1 MESAPA
7 SPVIRRGFTLVEMVV
22 VLAIIVIIT
31 TIALLGQSSFNR
43 SLVLTDISYTIAF
56 SIREAQS
63 YGISSRRAG
72 STSNAGYG
80 VHFTSA
86 SPSAYTLFSDTVPV
100 RPGDVS
106 NPSTCPGHPNV
117 SSANPESKPGNCI
130 QDTSAETM
138 RSYALNNGFRIK
150 SFCGTRVSN
159 GQEVC
164 SDSGIV
170 ALDILYMRP
179 NTQSIITGITS
190 SAVPPSLA
198 SRVPLS
204 SATIRVASPDGVAER
219 CVLVTKVGHVSVA
232 QKGDAGCP

>member
-1 MESAPA
+1 M
-7 SPVIRRGFTLVEMVV
+7 EMVV

-63 YGISSRRAG
+63 YGISSRRSG
-72 STSNAGYG
+72 STTNAGYG
-80 VHFTSA
+80 VHFSA
-86 SPSAYTLFSDTVPV
+86 GSPNAYTLFADVDPV

-106 NPSTCPGHPNV
+106 NPSVCPGHPNL

-130 QDTSAETM
+130 QDTATETV
-138 RSYALNNGFRIK
+138 RSYSLNNGFRIK
-150 SFCGTRVSN
+150 SFCGTRASN
-159 GQEVC
+159 GQQVC

-179 NTQSIITGITS
+179 NTQSVITGITS
-190 SAVPPSLA
+190 SAVPP
-198 SRVPLS
+198 PLS
-204 SATIRVASPDGVAER
+204 SRIALTDATIRVVSPDGVGER

-232 QKGDAGCP
+232 QKGDEGCP

>member
-1 MESAPA
+1 
-7 SPVIRRGFTLVEMVV
+7 MVV

-72 STSNAGYG
+72 STTNAGYG
-80 VHFTSA
+80 VHFSSG
-86 SPSAYTLFSDTVPV
+86 SPNAYTLFSDVDPA

-106 NPSTCPGHPNV
+106 NPTVCPGHPNL
-117 SSANPESKPGNCI
+117 SSTNPESKPGNCI
-130 QDTSAETM
+130 QDTATETV

-150 SFCGTRVSN
+150 SFCGARASN
-159 GQEVC
+159 GQQVC

-179 NTQSIITGITS
+179 NTQSVITGITS
-190 SAVPPSLA
+190 SSIPPPLA
-198 SRVPLS
+198 SRIALTD
-204 SATIRVASPDGVAER
+204 ATIRITSPDGIAER
-219 CVLVTKVGHVSVA
+219 CVLVTKVGHVSVV